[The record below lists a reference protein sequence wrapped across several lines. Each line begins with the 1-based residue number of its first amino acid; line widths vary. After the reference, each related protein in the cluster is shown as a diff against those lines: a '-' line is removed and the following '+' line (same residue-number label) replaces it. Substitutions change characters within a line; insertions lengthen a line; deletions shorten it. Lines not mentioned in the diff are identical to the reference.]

1 MFATLCAIVLGIIAG
16 TITGITPGIHLN
28 LVAALTL
35 ANAPLVLQY
44 TTIENIVL
52 ALVAMATTHTFL
64 DSIPS
69 TYLGVAESE
78 KVVAALPAQ
87 QLLLAGR
94 GYEAVALTTKG
105 SLYGAIVMIL
115 LAPLLIKILPNIY
128 SRITWA
134 IPTIILVSAIV
145 LILQEKKKKEA
156 TITFLFAAALG
167 CLVLTLPEI
176 KDPLLPL
183 FSGLFGV
190 STLLMT
196 CKDKPHIPLQT
207 MLKEKSN
214 KKETAKTL
222 TAAISAGLLA
232 GTLPGIGNAQI
243 ATLATAVQKTQEQ
256 RQYLILT
263 GALGTATMVLSF
275 ITLYSLEKARNG
287 AVVAIAELIPK
298 MNPEILMNATISILL
313 AALTATIITLWCAKR
328 ASSWIQKVNYQ
339 WLCKAT
345 IAGIILLTLIITG
358 LTGIL
363 ILITAT
369 AIGILPQRYGVAR
382 SHLMACLI
390 IPTIFYLI

>member
-1 MFATLCAIVLGIIAG
+1 MFATVFAIIIGIFAG

-35 ANAPLVLQY
+35 ANASLLLQY
-44 TTIENIVL
+44 STLENIVI
-52 ALVAMATTHTFL
+52 ALIAMATTHTFL

-78 KVVAALPAQ
+78 KVVSALPAQ
-87 QLLLAGR
+87 QLLLEGR
-94 GYEAVALTTKG
+94 GYEAVTLTTKG
-105 SLYGAIVMIL
+105 SLYGAIIMIL
-115 LAPLLIKILPNIY
+115 LAPFLIKILPNFY

-156 TITFLFAAALG
+156 IITFIFAAALG
-167 CLVLTLPEI
+167 CIVLTSPSI

-190 STLLMT
+190 STLLLT
-196 CKDKPHIPLQT
+196 CKDKPLIPPQT
-207 MLKEKSN
+207 MQKEKSDR
-214 KKETAKTL
+214 KETAKTL
-222 TAAISAGLLA
+222 TAATIAGLFA

-243 ATLATAVQKTQEQ
+243 ATLATALQKTQTQ

-263 GALGTATMVLSF
+263 GALGTAIMVLSF
-275 ITLYSLEKARNG
+275 ITLYSLQKARNG

-298 MNPEILMNATISILL
+298 MNQEILVSATITIIS
-313 AALTATIITLWCAKR
+313 TAIIATAITLWCAKR
-328 ASSWIQKVNYQ
+328 ASSWILKINYQ
-339 WLCKAT
+339 MLCKIT
-345 IAGIILLTLIITG
+345 IAGIILLTVLVVGPIGII
-358 LTGIL
+358 

-369 AIGILPQRYGVAR
+369 AIGILPQKYGVAR

-390 IPTIFYLI
+390 VPTVFYLI